1 MTTNQ
6 GITMKTELIDGYI
19 QRIDSIVSTNN
30 YEAAEDLQSEII
42 SVFYSEI
49 SEFAAQLD
57 TYHLYDD
64 NHQVDYIG
72 NLIKIRAKLLNHKA
86 NIYLGIFSS
95 GNGSGVTVNQ
105 SVTQDASTSV
115 SITLNSTV
123 SSINQLPEQVLSEE
137 EKDILNGKLAGLS
150 AETDRERRWEKVKD
164 ALKWVAEKSIE
175 VGTAALPYIVKI
187 LEAKE

>member
-1 MTTNQ
+1 MTTRE
-6 GITMKTELIDGYI
+6 GIEFKTELIDNYI
-19 QRIDSIVSTNN
+19 QRIDSVVSKNN
-30 YEAAEDLQSEII
+30 NEEAKSLQKEIIGVYGSEINQI
-42 SVFYSEI
+42 T
-49 SEFAAQLD
+49 AQLD
-57 TYHLYDD
+57 GSIAIGSTRPI
-64 NHQVDYIG
+64 DYIG
-72 NLIKIRAKLLNHKA
+72 NLTKLKAKLNNHKA
-86 NIYLGIFSS
+86 NICSRFYPFN
-95 GNGSGVTVNQ
+95 NGTGVAVTQ
-105 SVTQDASTSV
+105 SVVQDVSTSV

-175 VGTAALPYIVKI
+175 VGTAALPYIVKM